1 MKIAGEVKVAD
12 FVPSKE
18 KAKAIATEV
27 DEEKKEQESEE

>member
-1 MKIAGEVKVAD
+1 MKVAMEFKVAD

-27 DEEKKEQESEE
+27 DEEKKD